1 MPGGARA
8 GAGGQGRQAEGS
20 LTCPASLSV
29 PCPEECLPPNC
40 EPSLSLHPPALE
52 DLLLGSNAS
61 LTCTLSGLKKA
72 EGASFTWNPT
82 GGKTAVLGSP
92 KRDSC
97 GCYSVSSVL
106 PGCADPWN
114 SGQSFSCSATH
125 PDYKSSLTA
134 SIKKNIGGPGPPRV
148 GGRALHM
155 QGTLPS
161 LPLPL
166 QPCAPL
172 TEGN

>member
-8 GAGGQGRQAEGS
+8 GAAGQGRQAEGS
-20 LTCPASLSV
+20 LTCPASLSAPTV
-29 PCPEECLPPNC
+29 WCPSC
-40 EPSLSLHPPALE
+40 EPRLSLHPPALE

-61 LTCTLSGLKKA
+61 LTCTLSGLKSA
-72 EGASFTWNPT
+72 EGASFTWAPT

-114 SGQSFSCSATH
+114 SGQTFSCSATH
-125 PDYKSSLTA
+125 PDSKSSLTA
-134 SIKKNIGGPGPPRV
+134 TIQKNIGGPGPPRV
-148 GGRALHM
+148 GGWALHM